1 MRSILAICV
10 VVFALLHCAC
20 LGTGS
25 ARTETFVAPSPASA
39 QPIAAIEAQP
49 SPTATTTVIPQAA
62 EPRGMGLGPA
72 LIQIQHVPVGIDAD
86 LGKLGAEFHLYN
98 HTSKAQVFS
107 VVARAPADAGQVT
120 WELGYEA
127 LPDAAWFSVEPKV
140 MALAAGE
147 EGTVRL
153 HAHLPERPELYNR
166 DFMVCVQMTAGQS
179 NYGAGLALAARVL
192 VETERGQKSGA
203 QDQGLVA
210 VLPRYV
216 DLGTL
221 RAGASASE
229 TVVVRLNSASSAT
242 VAVQSLQTIEVDAK
256 RHERFR
262 SGGTIEVP
270 VGTITIGAP
279 GSMTP
284 GAFAVVPIA
293 ASVPAGTRAGTYE
306 QVFFVGDQTDLDR
319 WRINREG
326 DQKQLNM
333 PQVTILRVRY
343 RVE

>member
-1 MRSILAICV
+1 MRNTAIIGALVWIVSLAGCDNG
-10 VVFALLHCAC
+10 
-20 LGTGS
+20 GT
-25 ARTETFVAPSPASA
+25 ARPELASA
-39 QPIAAIEAQP
+39 TSATNAPAATVAAIPAP
-49 SPTATTTVIPQAA
+49 PA
-62 EPRGMGLGPA
+62 PRGIGLGPA
-72 LIQIQHVPVGIDAD
+72 LIQVQHVPVGTDTD
-86 LGKLGAEFHLYN
+86 LGARGAEFHVYN
-98 HTSKAQVFS
+98 HTDKAQVFTLM
-107 VVARAPADAGQVT
+107 ARAPAGAGQTT

-127 LPDAAWFSVEPKV
+127 LPDESWFTVEPKIV
-140 MALAAGE
+140 ALAAGDE
-147 EGTVRL
+147 ATVRL
-153 HAHLPERPELYNR
+153 HARLPDRPEFYNR

-179 NYGAGLALAARVL
+179 NFGAGLALAARVL
-192 VETERGQKSGA
+192 VETERGQKPGA

-216 DLGTL
+216 DLGAL
-221 RAGASASE
+221 RAGASATE

-242 VAVQSLQTIEVDAK
+242 VAIQSLQTVEADAK

-326 DQKQLNM
+326 DQRQLRM